1 MPRSGLALA
10 LLLKIALLTLG
21 GPEAVACPVF
31 GMETLADQPDG
42 TRLTVR
48 LWGDEHYI
56 RAEDLDGYTL
66 IRDPDSGYL
75 CYADYLPGSDDLHS
89 TGVVAGQQVPAG
101 IAPGICLPPQ
111 ILMARIAASREAS
124 PAILAPPIRE
134 PELKANYPVPAVLG
148 EVRGIALLVDFGD
161 EPATIDPTEIEAF
174 LNQPGYSGG
183 GTNGSVRDYYLEI
196 SGGRLDLTHEVTPYY
211 YRAAHPKA
219 WYEDP
224 NYARG
229 WRARLLVTEALEE
242 LRRRGF
248 DFSQYDA
255 NGDGFIDLV
264 TCFYAGSP
272 SWSWGLGLWP
282 QAGEA
287 GFQAD
292 GVTARL
298 WHVTPLSNN
307 PSLGITCHEI
317 GHALCQWPD
326 LYDTDRSSR
335 GLGIHCIMS
344 YTADNRDPVHP
355 CGPLKYLSGW
365 TETTYL
371 DGIMSDLQA
380 TSDENRVFV
389 LRHPMTTTELYVI
402 ENRHRAGRNLLLPDG
417 GLAVWHVDWRGSNNL
432 EQQTP
437 NAHYMVTLVQADGR
451 WDLENDANFGDDT
464 DYFGAPLF
472 SEFNVDTEPPARW
485 WRGHPI
491 GLYLENI
498 SEPGEVMAFDFRDGI
513 GRLPVQLTIGPEEL
527 PAPWRVTGASGF
539 TRHGTGSH
547 TVFVP
552 TEGSYLITLLEVP
565 GWQAPPPA
573 TVFVHED
580 GPMPELTVQY
590 SHRPLTPV
598 DVPGLASAGPGRG
611 GQLVDHD
618 QDGLLDIFLYREGEP
633 DLLLRNDGGWQFT
646 DVTPPILIEPH
657 ATIAAIWADINGNG
671 LRECFVVRR
680 DDRSLLI
687 RQTGPGVFGS
697 QVEQGP
703 GDLDTVVGATWLD
716 VDRDGHF
723 DLHLVR
729 DGEPDLI
736 LRAPDRSGA
745 ALGDYQVLNI
755 LPGLSFAR
763 TVAGAWC
770 DYDGDGRLDL
780 YMVNLFGDNLL
791 AHNRLP
797 VRFANTTHG
806 GLRLPWRG
814 GTAIWGDYDNDG
826 DFDLYVVQD
835 GAADMLLTQYDG
847 TFVLEA
853 DPQTRTIGSGRDA
866 VWADFDNDG
875 RLDLFLARY
884 GQPSRLLLNFGRDD
898 WREAP
903 LLLPE
908 LDGPAV
914 AVLAGDLDGDGG
926 VDLVVDR
933 DGAPPLVLR
942 NTMIRGNWLQVDPRG
957 FGGHRDPFGAVL
969 RAHAGGQVF
978 TRQVAARSGPSREPV
993 RVHFGL
999 GAITAV
1005 DSLVVNWPSGCRQVL
1020 HNLGVNQIVDVI
1032 QPTPGETGSSVLPS
1046 VTTLLPAYPN
1056 PFNPAT
1062 SLAVEI
1068 AQAGPAQLIIYDV
1081 AGRRV
1086 ATLHDGELPVGRH
1099 TFRWDGRDH
1108 AGRGVAAGVYLARLA
1123 ADGAQHSQ
1131 RLALIK

>member
-1 MPRSGLALA
+1 MPRRGFALA
-10 LLLKIALLTLG
+10 LCLLVAYLLQG
-21 GPEAVACPVF
+21 AAPAPACPVF
-31 GMETLADQPDG
+31 GMEVVADQPDG

-56 RAEDLDGYTL
+56 RAEDLAGYTL
-66 IRDPDSGYL
+66 VRDPETGFL
-75 CYADYLPGSDDLHS
+75 CYADYLPGSEDLHS
-89 TGVVAGQQVPAG
+89 TGVAAGEPVPAG
-101 IAPGICLPPQ
+101 IAPGVCLPPSV
-111 ILMARIAASREAS
+111 LMARIAASREA
-124 PAILAPPIRE
+124 APPLYAPGIRE
-134 PELKANYPVPAVLG
+134 PDQKASYPVPAVEG

-161 EPATIDPTEIEAF
+161 EPATIDPAEVEAF

-183 GTNGSVRDYYLEI
+183 GNNGSVRDYYHEI
-196 SGGRLDLTHEVTPYY
+196 SGGRLELTHEVTPYY
-211 YRAAHPKA
+211 YRAAHPKS

-224 NYARG
+224 NYSRG

-264 TCFYAGSP
+264 SCFYAGSP
-272 SWSWGLGLWP
+272 AWSWGLGLWP

-298 WHVTPLSNN
+298 WQITPLNTGPN
-307 PSLGITCHEI
+307 LGIACHEI

-344 YTADNRDPVHP
+344 YTVDNRNPAHP
-355 CGPLKYLSGW
+355 CGPLKYVSGW
-365 TETTYL
+365 TETVYL
-371 DGIMSDLQA
+371 DGIMFDLQA
-380 TSDENRVFV
+380 PHDANKVFV
-389 LRHPMTTTELYVI
+389 LQHPMTSTELYVI
-402 ENRHRAGRNLLLPDG
+402 ENRQRSGRNLLLPDA
-417 GLAVWHVDWRGSNNL
+417 GLAVWHVDWRGSNNQ
-432 EQQTP
+432 EQQLP
-437 NAHYMVTLVQADGR
+437 NAHYMVTLVQADGQ
-451 WDLENDANFGDDT
+451 WDLENNRNFGDDT
-464 DYFGAPLF
+464 DYFGAPAYT
-472 SEFNVDTEPPARW
+472 EFGPDTDPPARW

-491 GLYLENI
+491 GLYLDNI
-498 SEPGEVMAFDFRDGI
+498 SEPAPVMTFDFRDGI
-513 GRLPVQLTIGPEEL
+513 GRLPVQLTIGPDGL
-527 PAPWRVTGASGF
+527 LAPWRVTGAAGF
-539 TRHGTGSH
+539 TRHGAGSH

-552 TEGSYLITLLEVP
+552 SAGSYLITWLEVP

-573 TVFVHED
+573 TVLVHED
-580 GPMPELTVQY
+580 GPMPELVVQY

-598 DVPGLASAGPGRG
+598 DVPALADAAPGRG
-611 GQLVDHD
+611 GQLIDHD
-618 QDGLLDIFLYREGEP
+618 QDGDLDIFLVREGAP

-646 DVTPPILIEPH
+646 DVTPEILREPH
-657 ATIAAIWADINGNG
+657 ATIGGVWADINGNG
-671 LRECFVVRR
+671 LRECLILRR
-680 DDRSLLI
+680 DERSLLI
-687 RQTGPGVFGS
+687 RQAAPGVFSG

-703 GDLDTVVGATWLD
+703 ANLEGVVGATWLD
-716 VDRDGHF
+716 VDVDGHL

-729 DGEPDLI
+729 EGFADLI

-745 ALGDYQVLNI
+745 ALTDYQVLDI
-755 LPGLSFAR
+755 LPGHSFAR

-780 YMVNLFGDNLL
+780 YMVNLFGENVL
-791 AHNRLP
+791 ARNRLP
-797 VRFANTTHG
+797 IRFVNATHG

-835 GAADMLLTQYDG
+835 GAADMLLTQYEG

-853 DPQTRTIGSGRDA
+853 DPQTRTLGRGRDA
-866 VWADFDNDG
+866 VWADFNNNG
-875 RLDLFLARY
+875 RLDLFLVRHN
-884 GQPSRLLLNFGRDD
+884 QPCRLLLNYGRDN

-926 VDLVVDR
+926 IDLVIDR

-957 FGGHRDPFGAVL
+957 HGGHRDPFGAVL
-969 RAHAGGQVF
+969 RVHAGEQLF

-999 GAITAV
+999 GGISAI
-1005 DSLVVNWPSGCRQVL
+1005 DSLVVNWPNGYRQVL
-1020 HNLGVNQIVDVI
+1020 RNLEANHLVTVV
-1032 QPTPGETGSSVLPS
+1032 QPTPGETGSGALPR

-1068 AQAGPAQLIIYDV
+1068 ARAGPAQLTIYDV

-1086 ATLHDGELPVGRH
+1086 AVVHDGELAVGRH
-1099 TFRWDGRDH
+1099 TFRWDGRDRS
-1108 AGRGVAAGVYLARLA
+1108 GRQVAAGVYLVRLQ
-1123 ADGAQHSQ
+1123 ADGQQLSQ
-1131 RLALIK
+1131 RLALVK